1 MTISRS
7 GANYVVC
14 KVKVN
19 LTTQAQEENRKP
31 AQEPKNQKNV
41 CLLPAFKQSNKQTQH
56 FWHYKNI
63 NILTRQ

>member
-19 LTTQAQEENRKP
+19 LTTQAQEDTRNTTRELTETILSER
-31 AQEPKNQKNV
+31 QKYQQYPV
-41 CLLPAFKQSNKQTQH
+41 TS
-56 FWHYKNI
+56 
-63 NILTRQ
+63 RE